1 MKETVVSARTPLD
14 GLSQSHSG
22 DLSTRLAYKLLGQI
36 RRGSLT
42 VVNAGITQTFG
53 QDDEGPNC
61 IVRVHDQVVF
71 RKLIRGGSVGAAEA
85 YMDGDWSTDD
95 LTSVI
100 RLFLQ
105 NRQILEDMET
115 RMSWVRRLGLKLYH
129 LGRRDSLSG
138 SRRNIAEHYDLGNE
152 FFQLFL
158 DPTMMYSSGVF
169 PSRSDSM
176 EQASVNKMAVVCEK
190 LSLGEDDHL
199 LEIGTGW
206 GGLAVYA
213 AQHYGC
219 RVTTTTISTEQYE
232 HARAKVEAAG
242 LTGQV
247 TVLNQD
253 YRELSGA
260 FDKLVSIEMIE
271 AVGLEHISTYLQ
283 KCASLLKPGA
293 TMLLQSI
300 TIADQRF
307 HAASRAVDFIQRYIF
322 PGGALPSITMLM
334 AEATRTT
341 DLRAYGLEDIT
352 EHYAVTLHKWREAFW
367 EAVPQVRELGF
378 DDYFI
383 RMWDYYLAYCEG
395 GFMERAISCVHLQFH
410 KPEYRRVLA

>member
-1 MKETVVSARTPLD
+1 M
-14 GLSQSHSG
+14 
-22 DLSTRLAYKLLGQI
+22 
-36 RRGSLT
+36 
-42 VVNAGITQTFG
+42 NAGITQTFG

-61 IVRVHDQVVF
+61 IVRIHDQAVF

-115 RMSWVRRLGLKLYH
+115 RMSWVRRLGLKLDH
-129 LGRRDSLSG
+129 LARRDSLSG

-213 AQHYGC
+213 AQNYGC
-219 RVTTTTISTEQYE
+219 RVTTTTI
-232 HARAKVEAAG
+232 
-242 LTGQV
+242 
-247 TVLNQD
+247 
-253 YRELSGA
+253 
-260 FDKLVSIEMIE
+260 
-271 AVGLEHISTYLQ
+271 
-283 KCASLLKPGA
+283 
-293 TMLLQSI
+293 
-300 TIADQRF
+300 
-307 HAASRAVDFIQRYIF
+307 
-322 PGGALPSITMLM
+322 
-334 AEATRTT
+334 
-341 DLRAYGLEDIT
+341 
-352 EHYAVTLHKWREAFW
+352 
-367 EAVPQVRELGF
+367 
-378 DDYFI
+378 
-383 RMWDYYLAYCEG
+383 
-395 GFMERAISCVHLQFH
+395 
-410 KPEYRRVLA
+410 

>member
-53 QDDEGPNC
+53 QDGEGPNC

>member
-53 QDDEGPNC
+53 QDGEGPNC

-334 AEATRTT
+334 AEATRST
-341 DLRAYGLEDIT
+341 DLRAFGLEDIT

-410 KPEYRRVLA
+410 KPEYRRVLT

>member
-1 MKETVVSARTPLD
+1 
-14 GLSQSHSG
+14 
-22 DLSTRLAYKLLGQI
+22 
-36 RRGSLT
+36 
-42 VVNAGITQTFG
+42 
-53 QDDEGPNC
+53 
-61 IVRVHDQVVF
+61 
-71 RKLIRGGSVGAAEA
+71 
-85 YMDGDWSTDD
+85 
-95 LTSVI
+95 
-100 RLFLQ
+100 
-105 NRQILEDMET
+105 
-115 RMSWVRRLGLKLYH
+115 MSWVRRLGLKLYH

>member
-1 MKETVVSARTPLD
+1 MKETVVSARTLLD
-14 GLSQSHSG
+14 GLSQSRSG

-53 QDDEGPNC
+53 QDDAGLNC
-61 IVRVHDQVVF
+61 IVRIHDQAVF

-169 PSRSDSM
+169 HSRSDST

-213 AQHYGC
+213 AQNYGC

-283 KCASLLKPGA
+283 KCTSLLKPGA
-293 TMLLQSI
+293 TMLLQAI

-395 GFMERAISCVHLQFH
+395 GFVERAISCVHLQFH